1 MPPGQHAGRCHLSSS
16 ETVVPYRPASR
27 EMSLMFGHPTFQV
40 FQNSLKS
47 RAPEG
52 LNAAACCSPQRM
64 AFRVPFSRVGI
75 TAELPPEIS
84 LDLPLFPLPLR
95 KERAQAFYERVEPPT
110 GKVFFLGDIVAC
122 PLLLI

>member
-1 MPPGQHAGRCHLSSS
+1 MPAGQHAGRCHLSSS

-64 AFRVPFSRVGI
+64 VLRVPFSRVGI

-84 LDLPLFPLPLR
+84 LDLPLFPLAVEEGTCAGLLR
-95 KERAQAFYERVEPPT
+95 TRRTTHGQS
-110 GKVFFLGDIVAC
+110 FFLGDIVAC